1 MAAKSLLLAALLLVL
16 AAGLAPHG
24 AAADKQLPLG
34 IISGIVPCS
43 AGSSINVAAVP
54 AFPRKDYLC

>member
-1 MAAKSLLLAALLLVL
+1 MATNSLLLAALLLL
-16 AAGLAPHG
+16 AVGLAPHG
-24 AAADKQLPLG
+24 AEADKQLPLG

-54 AFPRKDYLC
+54 AFPSKELR